1 MSLLRVLENQ
11 GSFVFVTVQSINKV
25 SGWRE
30 YIGVGSMARDFA
42 KKFYNSKA
50 WKKCREAYKQSVN
63 GLCER
68 CLKNGKYVVGDE
80 VHHKI
85 CLTPENINNP
95 DITLSFENL
104 ELLCSSCHSIEHNEK
119 YSPVREGFGFDENG
133 DLIEIK

>member
-1 MSLLRVLENQ
+1 
-11 GSFVFVTVQSINKV
+11 
-25 SGWRE
+25 
-30 YIGVGSMARDFA
+30 MAQEWA
-42 KKFYNSKA
+42 IKFYNSKA

-68 CLKNGKYVVGDE
+68 CLKAGTDVPGYD

-85 CLTPENINNP
+85 YLTSDNVNNP
-95 DITLSFENL
+95 DTTLNWDRL
-104 ELLCSSCHSIEHNEK
+104 ELLCATCHSKEHNEK